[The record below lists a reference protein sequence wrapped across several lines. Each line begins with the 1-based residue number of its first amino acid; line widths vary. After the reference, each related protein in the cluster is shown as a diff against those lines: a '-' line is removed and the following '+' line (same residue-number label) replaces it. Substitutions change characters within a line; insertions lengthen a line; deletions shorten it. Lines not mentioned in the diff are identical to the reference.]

1 MTDTPE
7 LLSPADVA
15 AILKV
20 HVKTVH
26 VWLREG
32 RLKGTKIS
40 YRTWRISRGNLEE
53 FLKERSIPIPPTINT
68 SSNTSAT
75 KSAKGELPPQD
86 AAKGASPTLTES
98 FPPGEMKHY
107 LKGIMREEPISPANK

>member
-1 MTDTPE
+1 MTESTE

-15 AILKV
+15 GILKV

-40 YRTWRISRGNLEE
+40 YRTWRISRVNLEE
-53 FLKERSIPIPPTINT
+53 FLKERSITISQSPEPTQNITGKKPGKT
-68 SSNTSAT
+68 SGL
-75 KSAKGELPPQD
+75 K
-86 AAKGASPTLTES
+86 ES
-98 FPPGEMKHY
+98 SLSQEETHPPGEMKHY
-107 LKGIMREEPISPANK
+107 LKGIMQETENNPDNNIPR

>member
-1 MTDTPE
+1 MTDAPE

-32 RLKGTKIS
+32 RLNGTKIS
-40 YRTWRISRGNLEE
+40 YRTWRISRASLEE
-53 FLKERSIPIPPTINT
+53 FLKGRSLPIPPAEDKTSKKSENT
-68 SSNTSAT
+68 PPKAEPAAPGTPHSP
-75 KSAKGELPPQD
+75 LP
-86 AAKGASPTLTES
+86 SES
-98 FPPGEMKHY
+98 LPPGEMKQY
-107 LKGIMREEPISPANK
+107 LKGIMREEPASPAIK

>member
-1 MTDTPE
+1 MAESTE

-15 AILKV
+15 GILKV

-53 FLKERSIPIPPTINT
+53 FLKERSITIPQSPEPSKNITDNPPGK
-68 SSNTSAT
+68 
-75 KSAKGELPPQD
+75 KSGLKETQLFKD
-86 AAKGASPTLTES
+86 DTH
-98 FPPGEMKHY
+98 PPGEMKHY
-107 LKGIMREEPISPANK
+107 LKGIMQESEKSPEGKNTQ